1 MKTMKLLLALCLVLG
16 AAFSAPDARAATP
29 QALAAVPPRER
40 APNDASEYRRFVLP
54 NGIKVLLLSDPKLN
68 KSSVALVVGVGALAD
83 PPNRQG
89 MAHFL
94 EHMVFLGTQKYPNVS
109 DFDTY
114 LSTNGGLNNAYT
126 ARDRTNYH
134 LEIRHEAFEGA
145 LDRFAQ
151 FFIAP
156 LFTPEFTER
165 EMNSIESEHQK
176 NLENDLWR
184 EYGLRSVLV
193 REGHPARQFGTGN
206 RATLAGTT
214 REELLAWYQAHY
226 SANRMMLALT
236 GAASL
241 DQLERWARQYFEAV
255 PDRQLPAL
263 RYPADYMPPR
273 AALRELRMEPIKDLR
288 HLTLSFPLPDL
299 RAHVLSKPAEQ
310 LAFVL
315 GHEGRGSLLS
325 ALKAEGLATG
335 LGVWAEPETPD
346 YGSFDMQISLTPDG
360 LAKSARVLE
369 LVFATIERIRREG
382 LPPHLFQERQAMAR
396 LDERYRDKGEGMGRA
411 ANLANALMD
420 YPIDIA
426 ERVPFLWVQPDS
438 KAVAAVLAHL
448 RPDNLLVMRVAKGVP
463 TDRVAPHYGTRYSL
477 SEDGGAAYA
486 ALLKPAATAAIT
498 PPAPNP
504 FIAERTALL
513 PLQPVRLIDEPALS
527 LYHLQDTEFQR
538 PLVAHLLRW
547 RLPRDRASLQTAVL
561 MRFYEAAVR
570 EALTETT
577 YTAAEAGLQ
586 FGLSAGLDGVQLVVE
601 GYDASVGRLLDAVA
615 PALVDLRLSEAR
627 FGALKERLLREL
639 AAFELGDAYET
650 LRESRLRTAREF
662 HWRPDEQL
670 PLARTVTLAQVQAFA
685 RSLYARG
692 RLEALSHG
700 NIAAPEAAAAVRR
713 VAALL
718 KTKPVAPTRLLKRRL
733 LAGTPGEALRASETL
748 KVNNSAYRAEY
759 LIGRDSPE
767 LRAATAVLAAFI
779 AEPFYTELRTKQQLG
794 YIVAGGAAEDSG
806 RLLATF
812 LVQSA
817 DHPADEVERR
827 VRALIAGL
835 PRQLAE
841 LDEAGWKTLV
851 DGVRDGLLEKDK
863 SIAERASR
871 LFRLAY
877 EQKADWGRRAATLAA
892 LDGLTRDRAAALLGT
907 ALAPQTAQSLSFLG
921 FGRDHRPA
929 SPSAVS
935 FSDAQAWKKGR
946 RFE

>member
-1 MKTMKLLLALCLVLG
+1 MKTMRLLLALCLVLG
-16 AAFSAPDARAATP
+16 AAFSAPDARATTP
-29 QALAAVPPRER
+29 QELAAVPPRER

-68 KSSVALVVGVGALAD
+68 KSSVALAVGVGTLAD

-165 EMNSIESEHQK
+165 EMNAIESEHQK

-184 EYGLRSVLV
+184 EYGLRNTMV

-226 SANRMMLALT
+226 SANRMTLALT
-236 GAASL
+236 GRASL
-241 DQLERWARQYFEAV
+241 DQLERWARQYFAAV
-255 PDRQLPAL
+255 PDRQLPEL
-263 RYPADYMPPR
+263 RYPADYMPPK

-315 GHEGRGSLLS
+315 GHEGRGSLLA
-325 ALKAEGLATG
+325 ALKSEGLATG

-346 YGSFDMQISLTPDG
+346 YGSFDMQASLTPEG

-396 LDERYRDKGEGMGRA
+396 LDERYRDMGEGMGRA

-420 YPIDIA
+420 HPIDIA
-426 ERVPFLWVQPDS
+426 ERVPFLWVRPDP

-448 RPDNLLVMRVAKGVP
+448 RPDNLLVTRVAQGVP
-463 TDRVAPHYGTRYSL
+463 TDRVAPYYGTRYSL
-477 SEDGGAAYA
+477 SEDSGAAYS
-486 ALLKPAATAAIT
+486 ALLKPAAAVAIT
-498 PPAPNP
+498 SPAPNP

-561 MRFYEAAVR
+561 LRFYEAAVR

-586 FGLSAGLDGVQLVVE
+586 FGLNAGLDGVQLVVE

-615 PALVDLRLSEAR
+615 PALVDPRLPEAR
-627 FGALKERLLREL
+627 FAALKERLLREL

-650 LRESRLRTAREF
+650 LRESRLRAAREF

-692 RLEALSHG
+692 KLEALSHG
-700 NIAAPEAAAAVRR
+700 NIAAPEAVAAVRR

-718 KTKPVAPTRLLKRRL
+718 KTKPVAEARVLKRRL
-733 LAGTPGEALRASETL
+733 LVGAPGEALRASETL
-748 KVNNSAYRAEY
+748 KVNNSAYRAEF
-759 LIGRDSPE
+759 LLGRDTPE

-779 AEPFYTELRTKQQLG
+779 GEPFYTELRTKQQLG
-794 YIVAGGAAEDSG
+794 YIVAGGAAEESG

-817 DHPADEVERR
+817 DHPADDVERR
-827 VRALIAGL
+827 AQAFIAGL
-835 PRQLAE
+835 PKQLAE

-871 LFRLAY
+871 LFVLAY

-892 LDGLTRDRAAALLGT
+892 LDGLSRDRAAALLAA
-907 ALAPQTAQSLSFLG
+907 ALAPQTAQSRSFLG
-921 FGRDHRPA
+921 FGRDHRPT
-929 SPSAVS
+929 SPPAVS
-935 FSDAQAWKKGR
+935 FVDAQAWKKGR